1 MRVAIEVGVVTDK
14 VVLTQ
19 ALALMSFWV
28 DGREGSENSSLLIGR
43 AVQYVHSL
51 GLHIQGRDDEPQ
63 TAYNET
69 LFCCIWAID
78 KMNAAFH
85 GRPVLMH
92 DRDIDRS
99 LQRSFDTQNSAF
111 KLLLHVVAL
120 LDRVIELYRPGGGTE
135 DELSGGFDT
144 FEGLILKCD
153 ASQVSTR
160 FLATIEIL
168 YHAVAILSCRSR
180 PDEPKNYG
188 PPSARIR
195 QAFSTDKVT
204 AMAGHEFR
212 DQLVLLPFVPYA
224 ISLSLSVNYREMR
237 RSKIPM
243 SRSRAKIAFEANCQI
258 LERLGEIFWSAA
270 AMAEMGNLTLK
281 ELDRVYAQVADAD
294 PRKPQEVDGDPQAN
308 SIPNHVGLSSEQ
320 LGNNSNNYSYTMPM
334 PIPNEDTFNFGDLLD
349 VDPFEMF
356 DPTFNLDDIDACL
369 EGNLELAMPMNI
381 Y

>member
-1 MRVAIEVGVVTDK
+1 MQDHSSSRILIEQGLCLVASLNFLSKPYLILDDPNKPLSVREFGKRLFAAMRVAIEVGVVTDK

-160 FLATIEIL
+160 FLG
-168 YHAVAILSCRSR
+168 
-180 PDEPKNYG
+180 K
-188 PPSARIR
+188 
-195 QAFSTDKVT
+195 
-204 AMAGHEFR
+204 
-212 DQLVLLPFVPYA
+212 
-224 ISLSLSVNYREMR
+224 
-237 RSKIPM
+237 
-243 SRSRAKIAFEANCQI
+243 
-258 LERLGEIFWSAA
+258 
-270 AMAEMGNLTLK
+270 
-281 ELDRVYAQVADAD
+281 
-294 PRKPQEVDGDPQAN
+294 
-308 SIPNHVGLSSEQ
+308 
-320 LGNNSNNYSYTMPM
+320 
-334 PIPNEDTFNFGDLLD
+334 
-349 VDPFEMF
+349 
-356 DPTFNLDDIDACL
+356 
-369 EGNLELAMPMNI
+369 
-381 Y
+381 